1 VLCVCFD
8 NDVFLHHL
16 PDNIIHSA
24 SSCCCSSSKNSTT
37 QQQRKKNLDRPDPGY
52 SPLWNIL
59 WATEMPI
66 NYSADQFSNAQQAS
80 MDEDGSFVFFQT
92 PMYVNCPDIGLV
104 GDEMNTLKLSDG
116 DEFMTTI
123 ALGDDM
129 MMEDTFTL
137 IGTSPALIFAADE
150 PITFVAKPS
159 GDVVGETTTNIMG
172 GYEYDLEAA
181 MIPDGT
187 TEIVVMY
194 NGESIRTIMV
204 VAEMAD
210 DEVEEGGTDSAA
222 SAMTMA
228 VGGAVA
234 AWMMGTAALVAV

>member
-1 VLCVCFD
+1 
-8 NDVFLHHL
+8 
-16 PDNIIHSA
+16 
-24 SSCCCSSSKNSTT
+24 
-37 QQQRKKNLDRPDPGY
+37 LDRPDPGY

-80 MDEDGSFVFFQT
+80 TDGLFAFFQT

-104 GDEMNTLKLSDG
+104 GTEMNTLKLSDN

-123 ALGDDM
+123 ALGGDDM
-129 MMEDTFTL
+129 MMEDMFTL

-228 VGGAVA
+228 VGRAVA
-234 AWMMGTAALVAV
+234 TLMTAAAALVAV